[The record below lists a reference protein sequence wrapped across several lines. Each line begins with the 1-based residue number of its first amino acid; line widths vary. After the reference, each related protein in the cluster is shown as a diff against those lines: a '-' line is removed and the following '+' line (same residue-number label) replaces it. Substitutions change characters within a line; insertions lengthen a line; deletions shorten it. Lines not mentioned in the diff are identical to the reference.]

1 MLQDGYI
8 DTSRKILLLHIVHD
22 IAMVSFFNIFVR
34 KNPTIIY
41 GYHTL
46 LTRSMWHVNW

>member
-8 DTSRKILLLHIVHD
+8 DMSRKILLLHIVHD
-22 IAMVSFFNIFVR
+22 IAMVSVFLSLYARALQLFMV
-34 KNPTIIY
+34 TI
-41 GYHTL
+41 